1 MNNYNFKFAQSYQGF
16 WNIPGI
22 GDNIPGTLF
31 LEKHNIHLDLFWNNN
46 PKIHKFKIDEAGG
59 YACASNS
66 ENKTYSYF
74 ILNDLLCTS
83 ASWSTNG
90 QSQFYF
96 EIASIIIA
104 DDINFEMN
112 NIENICI
119 RTKYLDLWLND
130 YIRNCFNI
138 PPIKE
143 NGSFSIEYT
152 PQKSLTLYESDLL
165 RVYIHFGIGWT
176 MPSYKGFNLTTR
188 CFLNIRLKKNLSF
201 DEAYEMSEN
210 FIQLLALLWN
220 NRFCPDFIEFYS
232 GDTSFIYK
240 QSDKYSYKYQEGEI
254 NTINTCFTDFADDDF
269 SSIMSRWIDLT
280 RQKADTIS
288 TFQETF
294 FNSHLSPSTV
304 IKNYITV
311 IDGLTKNDYVK
322 TNGHIQPG
330 KTKDQYVILLQK
342 VKEKLDVI
350 GINKDEFNRLE
361 NAVLRQPKNSLKSRF
376 QNILNN
382 LSHYIT
388 IDLDTDFCE
397 KAINT
402 RNYITHIRNKS
413 DIVFP
418 KNQYRALSTC
428 LVKLII
434 AHLLHY
440 IGIEPKICVQITQK
454 ISMNS

>member
-1 MNNYNFKFAQSYQGF
+1 MQHEHNCTTVYTFFKVDEYNNVKF
-16 WNIPGI
+16 
-22 GDNIPGTLF
+22 
-31 LEKHNIHLDLFWNNN
+31 
-46 PKIHKFKIDEAGG
+46 
-59 YACASNS
+59 
-66 ENKTYSYF
+66 
-74 ILNDLLCTS
+74 
-83 ASWSTNG
+83 
-90 QSQFYF
+90 
-96 EIASIIIA
+96 
-104 DDINFEMN
+104 
-112 NIENICI
+112 
-119 RTKYLDLWLND
+119 
-130 YIRNCFNI
+130 
-138 PPIKE
+138 
-143 NGSFSIEYT
+143 
-152 PQKSLTLYESDLL
+152 
-165 RVYIHFGIGWT
+165 
-176 MPSYKGFNLTTR
+176 
-188 CFLNIRLKKNLSF
+188 
-201 DEAYEMSEN
+201 
-210 FIQLLALLWN
+210 
-220 NRFCPDFIEFYS
+220 
-232 GDTSFIYK
+232 
-240 QSDKYSYKYQEGEI
+240 
-254 NTINTCFTDFADDDF
+254 
-269 SSIMSRWIDLT
+269 DLT